1 MQLLASNGKPA
12 NFLLQNPLSLSALT
26 ESSMTYPG
34 KILLSLFLLSPF
46 AFFLSPSTYSQP
58 MKTMTLWP
66 ASVPSETRS
75 KAADLVSPDH
85 GGNVIRIASVTDP
98 AIDVFE
104 PDGGNRNGVGIIIC
118 PGGGYQIL
126 AYDLEG
132 TEVAE
137 WLNSLG
143 ITAFL
148 LHYRVPDNRTGALQ
162 DAQRAIRVVR
172 SLSADKYPYLKTIGI
187 MGFSAGGSLSARA
200 STRYQDK
207 TYEPVDQAD
216 QLSARPDF
224 ALLIY
229 PAYLDQG
236 PNNSL
241 TPELK
246 VDSQTPPM
254 FLFQTADDGLCNSS
268 LVMTQALREAK
279 VPVELHI
286 LPEGGHG
293 YGLRKGNQA
302 AETWPEL
309 AGNWLQQFR
318 KSDK

>member
-1 MQLLASNGKPA
+1 MAHFN
-12 NFLLQNPLSLSALT
+12 
-26 ESSMTYPG
+26 
-34 KILLSLFLLSPF
+34 KILLSLFSLSPF
-46 AFFLSPSTYSQP
+46 VFFLSPSSYSQP
-58 MKTMTLWP
+58 MKTLTLWP
-66 ASVPSETRS
+66 ASIPSETRS
-75 KAADLVSPDH
+75 KAADLISSDH
-85 GGNVIRIASVTDP
+85 SGQVTRISAVTDP
-98 AIDVFE
+98 VIDVFE
-104 PDGGNRNGVGIIIC
+104 PDGGSRNGIGIIIC

-132 TEVAE
+132 TEVAA

-148 LHYRVPDNRTGALQ
+148 LHYRVPDNRAGALQ

-172 SLSADKYPYLKTIGI
+172 DLSANLYPHLKTIGI

-200 STRYQDK
+200 STRYQDQ

-224 ALLIY
+224 TLLIY

-236 PNNSL
+236 PNKSL

-254 FLFQTADDGLCNSS
+254 FLFQTTDDGLCNSS

-293 YGLRKGNQA
+293 YGLREGHAA
-302 AETWPEL
+302 AEAWPKL
-309 AGNWLQQFR
+309 AAVWLEQFR
-318 KSDK
+318 KP